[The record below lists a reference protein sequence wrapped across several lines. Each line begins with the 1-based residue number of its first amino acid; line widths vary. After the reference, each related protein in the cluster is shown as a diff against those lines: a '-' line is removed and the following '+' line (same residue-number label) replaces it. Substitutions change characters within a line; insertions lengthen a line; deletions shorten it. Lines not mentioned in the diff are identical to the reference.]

1 MNNRIIDALPIAN
14 KIVRKGL
21 ALKPEE
27 ALLIVIDTETN
38 MIMPQALASVAQD
51 IGADFT
57 IAMMPSRN
65 YDNAHMIPE
74 SINRAMEGADVY
86 IGLTRASGAG
96 CYSSR
101 MAELVHAKK
110 MRECSMV
117 MRSLNNFT
125 KGGALA
131 DYEALHQEGLA
142 LKKFW
147 ETRTSI
153 EISTPA
159 GTRITAEIG
168 DKPVLVECGIARN
181 PGDTMAFSDGEVS
194 QGPNPGTIS
203 GKIVVDGPICRLGLP
218 SKPIVM
224 DIAKSRVV
232 NVQNGDVTKVR
243 RLEKIFA
250 EIPGA
255 DNLAEIGL
263 GLNPESLL
271 NGDFEEEKK
280 ARGTCH
286 VAIGDDIAF
295 GGTTR
300 CSLHWDMV
308 MYNVTAKMDGIEVV
322 SKGEVLTSLFM

>member
-1 MNNRIIDALPIAN
+1 MNNRIIDALPVAN
-14 KIVRKGL
+14 KILRKGL
-21 ALKPEE
+21 ALKKEE
-27 ALLIVIDTETN
+27 ALLIVIDTETD
-38 MIMPQALASVAQD
+38 MIMPQALASVAHD

-65 YDNAHMIPE
+65 DSNAHMIPE
-74 SINRAMEGADVY
+74 SINKAMEGADVY

-101 MAELVHAKK
+101 MAELVHGKK

-117 MRSLNNFT
+117 MRSLDNFT

-131 DYEALHQEGLA
+131 DYEALHREGLA
-142 LKKFW
+142 LRAFW
-147 ETRTSI
+147 AQRKAI

-159 GTRITAEIG
+159 GTWITADIG
-168 DKPVLVECGIARN
+168 DKPILVECGIAQN

-194 QGPNPGTIS
+194 QGPNPGNIN
-203 GKIVVDGPICRLGLP
+203 GKIVIDGPICRLGLP

-224 DIAKSRVV
+224 MVEKSRVV
-232 NVQNGDVTKVR
+232 RIEDGDPTRVR
-243 RLEKIFA
+243 MLEKIFSD
-250 EIPGA
+250 IPGG

-295 GGTTR
+295 GGVTR

-308 MYNVTAKMDGIEVV
+308 MYNVTARLDGIEVV
-322 SKGEVLTSLFM
+322 SNGNVLTSAFM